1 MNTFQESRSADQR
14 WMARCLHLARRSMGQ
29 SWPNPPVACI
39 LVRAGRLV
47 GSGRTARGG
56 RPHAEAEALASAGI
70 SSQGAT
76 AYVTLEPCSH
86 TGATPPCAN
95 ALVEAGVRRCV
106 VSLLDPNPLVSGA
119 GVERLRRHGVSVD
132 TGLFADAAEEL
143 LAGHASR
150 MRRGRPW
157 LSLKIAA
164 TLDGAVGG
172 TGRTRREITGERSRA
187 YVEVLRTECDAVL
200 TGIGTVLADDPLLTT
215 RNKGLTHRSPVRIV
229 LDTRLRIPVDSNL
242 VRSAETVPVWVVHG
256 PSAPQERLADL
267 QARGIR
273 LVKAPESSSGGLE
286 IGPTMQVLSQCGIT
300 RVLAETGPR
309 LSTTLL
315 AEGIADEVIWLA
327 AGRLLGR
334 SGLNAMEA
342 ALNRNLGLRQS
353 FQLGEDRATVWRL
366 LP

>member
-1 MNTFQESRSADQR
+1 
-14 WMARCLHLARRSMGQ
+14 MG
-29 SWPNPPVACI
+29 A
-39 LVRAGRLV
+39 
-47 GSGRTARGG
+47 GRTAKGG
-56 RPHAEAEALASAGI
+56 RPHAEAEALSSAGK
-70 SSQGAT
+70 SSRGAT

-86 TGATPPCAN
+86 TGVTPPCAD

-106 VSLLDPNPLVSGA
+106 VSLLDPNPRVSGA

-132 TGLFADAAEEL
+132 TGLLADAAQEL

-172 TGRTRREITGERSRA
+172 AGRTRRKITGEQSRA
-187 YVEVLRTECDAVL
+187 YVEVLRAECDAVL
-200 TGIGTVLADDPLLTT
+200 TGVGTVLADDPLLTP
-215 RNKGLTHRSPVRIV
+215 RNKGLTDRSPVRIV
-229 LDTRLRIPVDSNL
+229 LDSRLRIPVDSGL

-256 PSAPQERLADL
+256 PSAPQERRADL

-273 LVKAPESSSGGLE
+273 LVEAPATNCGSLE
-286 IGPTMQVLSQCGIT
+286 LGPTMQVLSLCGIT

-309 LSTTLL
+309 LSSTLV

-327 AGRLLGR
+327 AGRLFGR
-334 SGLNAMEA
+334 CGLNAMETG
-342 ALNRNLGLRQS
+342 LNRKLELQQS
-353 FQLGEDRATVWRL
+353 FQLGEDHATVWQL